1 MSETTLTSPGLSR
14 RNLLKV
20 GLFGSA
26 FLATAGVTA
35 SLTGCSASVPASGF
49 AVLRDSDLPF
59 LRALVPVMLEG
70 AVAPAQMPQAVDGTL
85 QSLDYALHRVSP
97 EMLKLTVQLFD
108 VLALPLT
115 RGPLT
120 GVWGRWENASAED
133 IHQFLERWQNSSIS
147 LLQMGH
153 ASLLQLVM
161 MAWYGRPESW
171 AHCGYPGPPAVW
183 PP

>member
-1 MSETTLTSPGLSR
+1 MSETTLDAPGLSR

-35 SLTGCSASVPASGF
+35 SLTGCSASVPAGGLK
-49 AVLRDSDLPF
+49 VLRESDLPF

-70 AVAPAQMPQAVDGTL
+70 AVPAEQMPQAVDGTL
-85 QSLDYALHRVSP
+85 HGLDNALNHLSP
-97 EMLKLTVQLFD
+97 EMLKLTLQLFD
-108 VLALPLT
+108 VLALPIT

-120 GVWGRWENASAED
+120 GIWGSWEKASAQDIREFLARWEN
-133 IHQFLERWQNSSIS
+133 SSIG
-147 LLQMGH
+147 LLKMGH

-171 AHCGYPGPPAVW
+171 APCGYPGPPSV
-183 PP
+183 

>member
-1 MSETTLTSPGLSR
+1 MSETTLDTPGLSR

-26 FLATAGVTA
+26 FLATAGLTA
-35 SLTGCSASVPASGF
+35 SLTGCSASVPASGY
-49 AVLRDSDLPF
+49 AALRDADLPF
-59 LRALVPVMLEG
+59 LRALVPVMLDG
-70 AVAPAQMPQAVDGTL
+70 AVPAGRMADAVTGTL
-85 QSLDYALHRVSP
+85 ESLDHALHRLSP
-97 EMLKLTVQLFD
+97 EMLRLTRQLFD
-108 VLALPLT
+108 VLALPVT

-133 IHQFLERWQNSSIS
+133 IRQFLGRWENSSIG
-147 LLQMGH
+147 LLKMGH

-171 AHCGYPGPPAVW
+171 AHCGYPGPPQV
-183 PP
+183 